1 MDKEKRQL
9 NKKKYI
15 TFLIIVFLIV
25 AYCIYTVYKLVINP
39 SDTFI
44 VENGKITSDETVEGY
59 IIREE
64 SVLKGENY
72 KNGIFQIKS
81 EGEKVANGE
90 AIFRYY
96 TSGEED
102 IKKKIEELDIKI
114 QEVWNSE
121 SDVLIGDTKILE
133 EQIESKLDEMYHI
146 TDLQRI
152 NEYKKDLDSYITK
165 KAKIA
170 GEKSPSG
177 SYLKQLIEERSEY
190 ENELNQGSEY
200 LVADRSGVVSY
211 RVDDLEEILVPSD
224 FGYLSKNLLDDL
236 KLKSGQI
243 VSTSDE
249 SAKIVNNFYCYIAC
263 ILDHKTVEEKQI
275 EVGDKL
281 NLRLSTLE
289 ELKAEVSYI
298 SKESEDEDLIVFKIN
313 KCVEDLINYRKISFD
328 IIWWNEN
335 GLRVPNE
342 AIKQESDDLFY
353 VIRKR
358 VGYTDK
364 IYIKILKKGDKYSI
378 IENYNDGQELLNK
391 GVSKAD
397 VESRR
402 KISLY
407 DEIEL

>member
-133 EQIESKLDEMYHI
+133 EQIENKLDEMYHI

-211 RVDDLEEILVPSD
+211 RVDDLEEVLVPSD

-263 ILDHKTVEEKQI
+263 ILDHKTVEEIQI

-289 ELKAEVSYI
+289 E
-298 SKESEDEDLIVFKIN
+298 
-313 KCVEDLINYRKISFD
+313 
-328 IIWWNEN
+328 
-335 GLRVPNE
+335 
-342 AIKQESDDLFY
+342 
-353 VIRKR
+353 
-358 VGYTDK
+358 
-364 IYIKILKKGDKYSI
+364 
-378 IENYNDGQELLNK
+378 
-391 GVSKAD
+391 
-397 VESRR
+397 
-402 KISLY
+402 
-407 DEIEL
+407 